1 MRTTMRLCKI
11 RLNLKNQLGINKNK
25 MVKEDPRKE
34 IRTVANL
41 ATKSSRKR
49 GLSHRLKCWR
59 SCTAGMQ
66 ALYHG
71 QGYRHRVLI

>member
-49 GLSHRLKCWR
+49 GLSHRLKC
-59 SCTAGMQ
+59 
-66 ALYHG
+66 
-71 QGYRHRVLI
+71 